1 MPAKI
6 NLPAGTK
13 FGRLTVLYESQQ
25 HDLSGSHYI
34 VCRCRCGQTT
44 SVLSSN
50 LRRGHTRSCGCL
62 TAEAMRK
69 HRKARPGTDNGFAR
83 LNDDTIREIRA
94 LYAAGHFQSELARD
108 FNTCPTNISLIV
120 RRKAWAH
127 VQ

>member
-1 MPAKI
+1 MTP
-6 NLPAGTK
+6 GTK
-13 FGRLTVLYESQQ
+13 FGRLTVIYATKHRS
-25 HDLSGSHYI
+25 DWGDSYI
-34 VCRCRCGQTT
+34 VCRCVCGKTT

-50 LRRGHTRSCGCL
+50 LKRGHTRSCGCL
-62 TAEAMRK
+62 TAESMRK
-69 HRKARPGTDNGFAR
+69 HRKSRPGTDNGFAR
-83 LNDDTIREIRA
+83 LNDNTIREIRT